1 MHTVSLVSP
10 KELDALQA
18 KLTQKLGC
26 GMNQVQAMP
35 LLSLSL
41 DYEREGCS
49 NSFPQDCGERV
60 RGGGGVKRDSIA
72 ALRSILSVPLFFSSP
87 SSPL

>member
-1 MHTVSLVSP
+1 VSP

-49 NSFPQDCGERV
+49 NSFHKEDCGERV

-72 ALRSILSVPLFFSSP
+72 ALRSILRVPLFFAASSS